1 MSSEIRCCALSV
13 CVSSFTNSTA
23 YSLCHLPT
31 ARPTPFDRQRAAAER
46 RAQANMPNF
55 GPKTQLET
63 VEEELSEARK
73 RIAHLEEAN
82 ASLRGNLD
90 VLKSQVFRYENI
102 KEDRRQLLFLTGLTP
117 EMRFALWSF
126 IKPSRENIISAK
138 SAASEARGRVNTAGA
153 GRKSV
158 LSLEDELLM
167 TLMRLRLARQEQ
179 DLAYQFGVSCS
190 SVSRITLM
198 WTNFLY
204 LRLGL
209 IPIWPKWE
217 DIERTMPV
225 AFKETY
231 PTTFAVIDATELKVE
246 VPSS

>member
-1 MSSEIRCCALSV
+1 MFCQCNFFLHFHVAQTVKVLLRLFLVVERERAKQFV
-13 CVSSFTNSTA
+13 FR
-23 YSLCHLPT
+23 HLPT

-117 EMRFALWSF
+117 EMWFALWSF

-190 SVSRITLM
+190 SVSGITLM
-198 WTNFLY
+198 WKFVILTSWTHSY
-204 LRLGL
+204 LAQMGR
-209 IPIWPKWE
+209 
-217 DIERTMPV
+217 
-225 AFKETY
+225 Y
-231 PTTFAVIDATELKVE
+231 
-246 VPSS
+246 